1 MEAYREE
8 FRIRVM
14 CRVLGVSRS
23 GYYAWRTR
31 PDSTR
36 KKADQELL
44 QQIRV
49 VHGLSRG
56 TYGAPRVHA
65 ELKAEGIVCG
75 RHRVARLMRHAHIRA
90 KAARRFKATTQ
101 SRHRLPVAPN
111 LLERRFAVGT
121 VNRVWVADLTY
132 IFTHEGWLYLAV
144 IMDLGSR
151 LIVGW
156 AMDRRMTKELAV
168 TALRMAL
175 SRRKPGSGLIHHSDR
190 GSQYASDAYQ
200 ALLGQYAILPSMS
213 RKGDC
218 YDNAV
223 GESFFRTLKVELVY
237 HCDYQSRQEAR
248 QSIFEYLEGFYNRRR
263 RHSSLGYLSPVAFEI
278 RKTA

>member
-1 MEAYREE
+1 ML
-8 FRIRVM
+8 VM

-36 KKADQELL
+36 KKADRELT
-44 QQIRV
+44 QKIRV
-49 VHGLSRG
+49 VHGMSRG
-56 TYGAPRVHA
+56 TYGAPRIHA
-65 ELKAEGIVCG
+65 ELKADGIVCG
-75 RHRVARLMRHAHIRA
+75 RNRVARLMRHAEIRA
-90 KAARRFKATTQ
+90 KAARRFKATTN

-111 LLERRFAVGT
+111 LLERRFAAGR
-121 VNRVWVADLTY
+121 VNRVWVADMTY

-144 IMDLGSR
+144 IVDLCSR
-151 LIVGW
+151 LVVGW
-156 AMDRRMTKELAV
+156 AMDSRMTKELAV
-168 TALRMAL
+168 TALLMAVWQ
-175 SRRKPGSGLIHHSDR
+175 RKPGSGLIHHSDR
-190 GSQYASDAYQ
+190 GSQYASGEYQ
-200 ALLGQYAILPSMS
+200 ALLGQYAIRPSMS
-213 RKGDC
+213 RQGDC

-223 GESFFRTLKVELVY
+223 GESFFKTLKVELVY

-263 RHSSLGYLSPVAFEI
+263 RHSSLGYMSPVEFEM